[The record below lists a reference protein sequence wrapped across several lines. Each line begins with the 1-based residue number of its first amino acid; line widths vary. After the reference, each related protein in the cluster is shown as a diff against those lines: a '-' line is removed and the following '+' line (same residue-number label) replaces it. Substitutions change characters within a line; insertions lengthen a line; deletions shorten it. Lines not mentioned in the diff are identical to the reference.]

1 MRTEQESRQAARR
14 VPARGRA
21 AVPTAGRAQNGRD
34 GRQVRGGEN
43 ADPPARGAR
52 VPAERR
58 VPPAEPPAR
67 RGVRGA
73 TADPAK
79 NPSGSRSATVPKSRT
94 ATSAAST
101 TSAAASRS
109 VSTPKG
115 RTGASGRPA
124 AKNAPTTGA
133 AAKSTAAKGT
143 TAKSTAG
150 QGTTAKSTAGQG
162 TTAKSTAAKN
172 TAAKTTA
179 VRSGAT
185 TTRPAPA
192 RPAPAR
198 PAPVREAPAAGATTT
213 AEPVALRRP
222 RRAARSA
229 SSATGAAAA
238 RSGRRPPR
246 APFVLLVVGLLCGG
260 LVSLLLLNTV
270 LAQDSFE
277 LSDLR
282 SGTERLRQ
290 QADELDNQV
299 RMLTQPGA
307 LDEQARGGSKLDT
320 DQTAPPR
327 FISAEHESGTRTGGE
342 TEGADR

>member
-1 MRTEQESRQAARR
+1 M
-14 VPARGRA
+14 
-21 AVPTAGRAQNGRD
+21 
-34 GRQVRGGEN
+34 
-43 ADPPARGAR
+43 
-52 VPAERR
+52 
-58 VPPAEPPAR
+58 
-67 RGVRGA
+67 
-73 TADPAK
+73 
-79 NPSGSRSATVPKSRT
+79 PKSRT
-94 ATSAAST
+94 ATSAASTTTT

-115 RTGASGRPA
+115 RSGASGRPA
-124 AKNAPTTGA
+124 AKNAPTTGT

-143 TAKSTAG
+143 TTK
-150 QGTTAKSTAGQG
+150 GTTAKSTAVKG
-162 TTAKSTAAKN
+162 TAAK
-172 TAAKTTA
+172 ATA

-185 TTRPAPA
+185 TTRQAPARPAPA
-192 RPAPAR
+192 RPTPAR
-198 PAPVREAPAAGATTT
+198 PAPVREAPEAGATTT

-229 SSATGAAAA
+229 ASATGAAAA

-299 RMLTQPGA
+299 RTLTQPGA

-327 FISAEHESGTRTGGE
+327 FISAEHGSGARTGDE
-342 TEGADR
+342 TEGAGR

>member
-14 VPARGRA
+14 VPARGRT

-34 GRQVRGGEN
+34 GRQVREGET

-58 VPPAEPPAR
+58 VPPAEPPVR
-67 RGVRGA
+67 RGARSA

-79 NPSGSRSATVPKSRT
+79 NPAGSRSATVPRSRT

-101 TSAAASRS
+101 TTTTTAPAAAASRS
-109 VSTPKG
+109 ASTPKG

-124 AKNAPTTGA
+124 AKNAPTAGA
-133 AAKSTAAKGT
+133 AAKGAAAKGT
-143 TAKSTAG
+143 AAKSA
-150 QGTTAKSTAGQG
+150 
-162 TTAKSTAAKN
+162 
-172 TAAKTTA
+172 AAKTTA
-179 VRSGAT
+179 TRSGT
-185 TTRPAPA
+185 TTTRQAPARPAPA
-192 RPAPAR
+192 RQAPAR
-198 PAPVREAPAAGATTT
+198 PAPVREAPAAGPTTT
-213 AEPVALRRP
+213 AEPVALRRT
-222 RRAARSA
+222 RRPARSA
-229 SSATGAAAA
+229 APATDAAAA

-299 RMLTQPGA
+299 RMLTQPNA

-320 DQTAPPR
+320 NQTAPPR
-327 FISAEHESGTRTGGE
+327 FISSEHESGTRTGGE
-342 TEGADR
+342 TEGANR

>member
-115 RTGASGRPA
+115 KTGASGRPA

-133 AAKSTAAKGT
+133 AAKSTAAK
-143 TAKSTAG
+143 
-150 QGTTAKSTAGQG
+150 GTTAKSTAGQG

-229 SSATGAAAA
+229 PSATGAAAA

>member
-34 GRQVRGGEN
+34 GRQVRGSED

-52 VPAERR
+52 VPSERR

-79 NPSGSRSATVPKSRT
+79 NPGGSRSATVPKSRT

-115 RTGASGRPA
+115 RSSASGRPA

-133 AAKSTAAKGT
+133 AAKGTAAKGT
-143 TAKSTAG
+143 TAKSTAVKG
-150 QGTTAKSTAGQG
+150 
-162 TTAKSTAAKN
+162 TAAK
-172 TAAKTTA
+172 ATA

-185 TTRPAPA
+185 PTRQAPVRPAPA
-192 RPAPAR
+192 RPTPAR
-198 PAPVREAPAAGATTT
+198 PAPVREAPEAGATTT

-222 RRAARSA
+222 RRAVRSA
-229 SSATGAAAA
+229 ASATGAAAA

-290 QADELDNQV
+290 QADALDNQV

-327 FISAEHESGTRTGGE
+327 FISAEHESGARTGGE
-342 TEGADR
+342 TEGAGR